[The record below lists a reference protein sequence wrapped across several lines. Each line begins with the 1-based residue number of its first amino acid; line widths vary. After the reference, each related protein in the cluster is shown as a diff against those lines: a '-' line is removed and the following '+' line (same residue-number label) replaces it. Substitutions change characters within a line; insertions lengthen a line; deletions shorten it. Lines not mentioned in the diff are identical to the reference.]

1 MKLLLQGHTDIAFRA
16 VFSHNVRLDREVMIL
31 GEGYRLHLKAKTVG
45 VWNPSQRGIVH
56 SASPVCSTSTEDA
69 MYAFDPAVMHEMA
82 ILIAAITCLLKAI
95 WPNGI
100 RP

>member
-1 MKLLLQGHTDIAFRA
+1 
-16 VFSHNVRLDREVMIL
+16 
-31 GEGYRLHLKAKTVG
+31 
-45 VWNPSQRGIVH
+45 
-56 SASPVCSTSTEDA
+56 

-82 ILIAAITCLLKAI
+82 ILIAAITCLLKAV